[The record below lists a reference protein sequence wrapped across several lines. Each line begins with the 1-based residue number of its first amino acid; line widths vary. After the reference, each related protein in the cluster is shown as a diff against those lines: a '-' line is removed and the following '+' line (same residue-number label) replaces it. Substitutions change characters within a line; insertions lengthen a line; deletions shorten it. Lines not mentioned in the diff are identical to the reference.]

1 MMALVLATLAIWRL
15 TSLLVYED
23 GPFNIF
29 DRLRDAPPLQRLL
42 GCFWCT
48 SVWTAAVIV
57 AMVRLT
63 FVDRI
68 ILWLAASA
76 GAILIEEFRCRK

>member
-1 MMALVLATLAIWRL
+1 MTLILATLAVWRL

-23 GPFNIF
+23 GPFGVF
-29 DRLRDAPPLQRLL
+29 DRLRDALLFRRLL

-48 SVWTAAVIV
+48 SVWTAAIIV